1 MLLSLFVIQ
10 WYYYLQNADIS
21 TTGLHINN
29 SLHATSFQ
37 ASTSLYRLLTY
48 ENLVE
53 TKAMSSLMASL
64 VFSLG
69 IPTWALSGK
78 PQLLSITSSYLQN
91 QYYLGVFCIIYFNYK
106 DSFAPCGTPI
116 PSANTKETLLEDLV
130 SVMLFSSYSQLK
142 LQTQIISMSC
152 PSKVKV

>member
-1 MLLSLFVIQ
+1 
-10 WYYYLQNADIS
+10 
-21 TTGLHINN
+21 
-29 SLHATSFQ
+29 
-37 ASTSLYRLLTY
+37 
-48 ENLVE
+48 
-53 TKAMSSLMASL
+53 MSSLMASL

-116 PSANTKETLLEDLV
+116 PSADTKETLLEDLV
-130 SVMLFSSYSQLK
+130 LMKLFSSYSQLK
-142 LQTQIISMSC
+142 LQTEIISISC
-152 PSKVKV
+152 PSKVKVLHNWSLISYLSVLKGVFN